1 MKKRALYILV
11 LLPFLLAGCKNT
23 HRSSSQSGSGS
34 GGSNIDPTSSTT
46 IEIYATNDMHG
57 IVQEEYDKAGMPKL
71 MTYLNER
78 GKEAN
83 TLLLDQGD
91 SWQGSIYSNYNH
103 GGLITDLMNCIH
115 YDVRTVG
122 NHDFD
127 WGLDYLKANTA
138 KSYNGYST
146 PVLAG
151 NVYDYDFTT
160 KTNGTHQQSD
170 IGGTSVTYTLAN
182 GLKVGI
188 LGCIGDGQITS
199 ITSLYTKNICFA
211 NHINFIKNEAT
222 HLRRDEHCD
231 VIIASVH
238 AGQEDVRGYGLS
250 NYVDL
255 VLCGHT
261 HRQEG
266 MNEGNL
272 FYIQSSAN
280 TESFSH
286 ITLTYNYEQEDVIQT
301 SCEWI
306 EASEIKSKVQ
316 TIEPTIQQI
325 VNSYNQ
331 ECETAAN
338 EVVAKNVDGSFSSSR
353 EYPNLMCKAIMDQ
366 CIADGYNDVILSYV
380 NKARDNNYNYT
391 WTYADLYQAFPF
403 DNIVYI
409 TEITGDELL
418 RQVKKYNYICRNE
431 AYTNNEIVRNAKYKI
446 AVLDY
451 LYFHTDES
459 RDYDYFPASADTS
472 TTTLSKNY
480 REILRDWLKGKG
492 YNTGGGLKASDYSS
506 SLWQHNRNAFAE
518 A

>member
-46 IEIYATNDMHG
+46 IEIYTTNDMHG

-103 GGLITDLMNCIH
+103 GGLITDLMNYIH

-199 ITSLYTKNICFA
+199 ITSL
-211 NHINFIKNEAT
+211 
-222 HLRRDEHCD
+222 R
-231 VIIASVH
+231 S
-238 AGQEDVRGYGLS
+238 
-250 NYVDL
+250 
-255 VLCGHT
+255 
-261 HRQEG
+261 
-266 MNEGNL
+266 
-272 FYIQSSAN
+272 
-280 TESFSH
+280 ESDS
-286 ITLTYNYEQEDVIQT
+286 TL
-301 SCEWI
+301 
-306 EASEIKSKVQ
+306 
-316 TIEPTIQQI
+316 
-325 VNSYNQ
+325 
-331 ECETAAN
+331 
-338 EVVAKNVDGSFSSSR
+338 
-353 EYPNLMCKAIMDQ
+353 
-366 CIADGYNDVILSYV
+366 
-380 NKARDNNYNYT
+380 
-391 WTYADLYQAFPF
+391 
-403 DNIVYI
+403 
-409 TEITGDELL
+409 LL
-418 RQVKKYNYICRNE
+418 
-431 AYTNNEIVRNAKYKI
+431 
-446 AVLDY
+446 
-451 LYFHTDES
+451 
-459 RDYDYFPASADTS
+459 
-472 TTTLSKNY
+472 
-480 REILRDWLKGKG
+480 
-492 YNTGGGLKASDYSS
+492 
-506 SLWQHNRNAFAE
+506 
-518 A
+518 

>member
-1 MKKRALYILV
+1 MKKRLLLLIPILLV
-11 LLPFLLAGCKNT
+11 SLAGCKNR
-23 HRSSSQSGSGS
+23 HYSSQSGGGS
-34 GGSNIDPTSSTT
+34 GGNNIDPTSSTT

-57 IVQEEYDKAGMPKL
+57 IVQEEYGRTGMPKL
-71 MTYLNER
+71 MTYLNDK

-127 WGLDYLKANTA
+127 WGVDYLKANTA
-138 KSYNGYST
+138 KSYNGYAT

-151 NVYDYDFTT
+151 NIYDYDFAT
-160 KTNGTHQQSD
+160 KTVGSHQQSD
-170 IGGTSVTYTLAN
+170 IGGTSVTYTLDN

-188 LGCIGDGQITS
+188 LGCIGEEQITS
-199 ITSLYTKNICFA
+199 ITSLYTKDICFT
-211 NHINFIKNEAT
+211 NHINFIKSEAT
-222 HLRRDEHCD
+222 HLRNDEHCD
-231 VIIASVH
+231 IVIASIH
-238 AGQEDVRGYGLS
+238 TGQEDVTRAGLS

-261 HRQEG
+261 HKQEAT
-266 MNEGNL
+266 NEGNL
-272 FYIQSSAN
+272 FFIQSSAY
-280 TESFSH
+280 TESIGH
-286 ITLTYNYEQEDVIQT
+286 ITLTYNYEQEGVVQT
-301 SCEWI
+301 ACEWI
-306 EASEIKSKVQ
+306 EANEIKNKIQ
-316 TIEPTIQQI
+316 TIDPTIQQI

-331 ECETAAN
+331 ECEGVAN
-338 EVVAKNVDGSFSSSR
+338 EVLARNVDGEFSSSR

-366 CIADGYNDVILSYV
+366 CIIEGHNDVILSYV
-380 NKARDNNYNYT
+380 NKARDSNYNYT

-403 DNIVYI
+403 DNTVYI

-418 RQVKKYNYICRNE
+418 RQVKKYNYICRNSS
-431 AYTNNEIVRNAKYKI
+431 YTNNEINRNSKYKI

-451 LYFHTDES
+451 LYFHTDEY
-459 RDYDYFPASADTS
+459 RDYDYFPTSADTS
-472 TTTLSKNY
+472 TITLTKNY
-480 REILRDWLKGKG
+480 REILRDWLRAGG
-492 YNTGGGLKASDYSS
+492 YTNGGLKASDYSS
-506 SLWQHNRNAFAE
+506 SLWQFNRNAFVE